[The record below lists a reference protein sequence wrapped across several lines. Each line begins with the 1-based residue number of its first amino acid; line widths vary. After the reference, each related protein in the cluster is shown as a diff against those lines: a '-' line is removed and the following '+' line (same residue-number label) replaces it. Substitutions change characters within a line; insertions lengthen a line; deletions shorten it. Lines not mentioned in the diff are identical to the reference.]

1 MPYNYSR
8 YIDNNLL
15 NLCYRPHSYRK
26 CALFCITSVYNY
38 LLNFNDSPNIL
49 QNKIGWKDESL
60 INGKIGN
67 KSIINALQKL
77 SKKIKCQILF
87 GNQHITNFYEKDY
100 YILWERLKK
109 IIVDK
114 NKAIIFHEKGHY
126 TLICGYLEEPLV
138 KINSDNLDNNIEI
151 EQGKIN
157 RILVKAEH
165 RIRNQ
170 SDIDLGILISINFN
184 EIINIIQEN
193 RVLCLFECSV

>member
-126 TLICGYLEEPLV
+126 TL
-138 KINSDNLDNNIEI
+138 DNNIEI